1 MTRHA
6 PVLAFLTLSLALAAC
21 GPVPTAA
28 ETEAR
33 VREATVTALPGV
45 SASEVAIDKFERR
58 SAKTT
63 WSAVVGGKV
72 YNCDADESLR
82 LPACQQIS

>member
-1 MTRHA
+1 MRRRVS
-6 PVLAFLTLSLALAAC
+6 VLGFVIVSLALAAC

-28 ETEAR
+28 ETEER
-33 VREATVTALPGV
+33 VREATVTALQGF
-45 SASEVAIDKFERR
+45 SASEVTIDKFERH

-63 WSAVVGGKV
+63 WSAVIGGKI

-82 LPACQQIS
+82 LPACQQVS